1 MKSPCSAVFFFNI
14 NACVLVEHLLKGKMQ
29 FSIEQ
34 KGVICA
40 IEAHKLR
47 LAQRQNVIYGAMLQN
62 FSRFYWEYR
71 WSYDA

>member
-1 MKSPCSAVFFFNI
+1 MCSSRAS
-14 NACVLVEHLLKGKMQ
+14 VEREMQ

-62 FSRFYWEYR
+62 FARFY
-71 WSYDA
+71 A

>member
-14 NACVLVEHLLKGKMQ
+14 IACILVEHLLKGKMQ

-40 IEAHKLR
+40 IEAYKLR
-47 LAQRQNVIYGAMLQN
+47 LAQRQNVIHEAVLQI
-62 FSRFYWEYR
+62 FAYFY
-71 WSYDA
+71 A